1 MIAEIV
7 GIISA
12 AAGVYLLRKG
22 SSKDTET
29 IREKQMVNTDNQT
42 ATPPSTT
49 IETLPTDSVE
59 SKNDSD
65 SDTSSTDPRDRA
77 LYRLADDVKKSLPY
91 DSFYDYSDEQ
101 DVAIAPEVLDC
112 EAAGGNKAHLRM
124 RIVRPLVTYAHTL
137 LPRYGVVDHSI
148 PDDKLFHYMGYP
160 RYGRESQSTAP
171 GMGWDLTW
179 MADYKRT
186 VMPIVRGSSLT
197 VRFVIEV
204 FNPSDTPVA
213 LNKLVFRRFYTNGK
227 PCHVFHDI
235 PATLTDKEREE
246 VWADR
251 KRACSGFASN
261 SKSRSAEN
269 LKESSIIAPIPVGCP
284 RNLGELVAANDQW
297 LTSAANI
304 IDKKMKELVAKSDE
318 EIVDLMDLFEAHKMW
333 SKGNADWLSE
343 LRRTLNNLMNKD
355 TAYWKRRVKENF
367 AEPFESEQR
376 HRIEALI
383 LKPAFEQ
390 WAIKNGLVNELVA
403 SRAIPARSS
412 RWYVVE
418 APNLVDDS
426 DEVVTFLQYT
436 SNSTDVTGNGNLYDN
451 GVMGFAVGYGNS
463 LVDACFQARWKA
475 KAIVAGNEYNLKL
488 REIQS
493 EMAKY
498 RVLSKEAKSLRSQQS
513 ILFSKYSANGTTD
526 YPFLIGSD
534 YSAFG
539 DAAHY
544 VLRQV
549 CGGHYDAV
557 AEKFFIHSFVGDWVH
572 QLDEETRQEICN
584 RFFCINPTV
593 HAEEANGHLGL
604 HGIFYFDEKCPEKP
618 TRSFGV
624 KVLLCQDID
633 DYETNVSHVKEGGVF
648 YDTAKN
654 YAGKTVSFEDADS
667 PSFSSTISKS
677 VFAGNEPLEGND
689 IAESWELLVKRE
701 NVETTFLSAPVNVI
715 GAGKILDDNFTW
727 DGTVQYHDNSAL
739 CVASCD

>member
-7 GIISA
+7 GIVSA

-29 IREKQMVNTDNQT
+29 IQEKQVVNTDNQT

-59 SKNDSD
+59 SKND

-101 DVAIAPEVLDC
+101 DVAIAPEVLDW
-112 EAAGGNKAHLRM
+112 EAADGNKAHLRM

-137 LPRYGVVDHSI
+137 LPRYGVTDHSI

-197 VRFVIEV
+197 VRFVLEV
-204 FNPSDTPVA
+204 FNPSNTPVS
-213 LNKLVFRRFYTNGK
+213 LKKLVFSRFYSNGK
-227 PCHVFHDI
+227 PCHVFHNI
-235 PATLTDKEREE
+235 PSTLTENKRKEIWE
-246 VWADR
+246 DR

-261 SKSRSAEN
+261 SISRAAEN

-318 EIVDLMDLFEAHKMW
+318 EIVDLMDLSEAHKMW

-343 LRRTLNNLMNKD
+343 LRRTLNNLLNKD

-367 AEPFESEQR
+367 AEPFEEEQH
-376 HRIEALI
+376 HRLEALI
-383 LKPAFEQ
+383 LKPTFEQ
-390 WAIKNGLVNELVA
+390 WATENGLVKELVA

-426 DEVVTFLQYT
+426 NEVVTFLQYT
-436 SNSTDVTGNGNLYDN
+436 SNSTDVTGHGNLYDD
-451 GVMGFAVGYGNS
+451 GKMEFAVGYYGS
-463 LVDACFQARWKA
+463 LVDANFQARWKA
-475 KAIVAGNEYNLKL
+475 NAIIAGNEFN
-488 REIQS
+488 REYARLVTEAS
-493 EMAKY
+493 KY
-498 RVLSKEAKSLRSQQS
+498 GVLSKEAKSLHIQQAS
-513 ILFSKYSANGTTD
+513 LRAKYATNGTID
-526 YPFLIGSD
+526 YPFCAGSD
-534 YSAFG
+534 TAAFG

-557 AEKFFIHSFVGDWVH
+557 AEKFFVHSFVGDWVH
-572 QLDEETRQEICN
+572 QWDEETRQEICN

-633 DYETNVSHVKEGGVF
+633 DYETNVSHDKEGVVF

-654 YAGKTVSFEDADS
+654 YAKKTVTYEDVVS
-667 PSFSSTISKS
+667 PSFSSTVSKS
-677 VFAGNEPLEGND
+677 IFDGDVPVEGND
-689 IAESWELLVKRE
+689 VSESWKELVKRE

-715 GAGKILDDNFTW
+715 GAGKILDNNFTW
-727 DGTVQYHDNSAL
+727 DGGEEYKLNPAV